1 MPLSRDYNKADL
13 NPIGFEQDKA
23 IPAFSGT
30 RIMSDVNTKQQLM
43 NRISE
48 LERRNAELE
57 ALDAR
62 RQSVEEALRDSE
74 MRFRSLAQ
82 SAVDAIISINSED
95 KIIFWNKG
103 AERIFG
109 YSEEE
114 VVGRSVIMLIPESL
128 REAHHTGVRRYL
140 ATGERRLIGKTA
152 ELQGHDQ
159 RWNRVSTRTFPFD
172 LENERGNILHRNDT
186 GHHPTQRS

>member
-1 MPLSRDYNKADL
+1 
-13 NPIGFEQDKA
+13 
-23 IPAFSGT
+23 
-30 RIMSDVNTKQQLM
+30 MSDVNTKQQLM

-74 MRFRSLAQ
+74 MRFRSLAE
-82 SAVDAIISINSED
+82 SAIDAIISINSED

-109 YSEEE
+109 YSEDE
-114 VVGRSVIMLIPESL
+114 VVGRFCNY
-128 REAHHTGVRRYL
+128 AHSRIV
-140 ATGERRLIGKTA
+140 A
-152 ELQGHDQ
+152 
-159 RWNRVSTRTFPFD
+159 
-172 LENERGNILHRNDT
+172 
-186 GHHPTQRS
+186 